1 MFYFI
6 YVYKIEFVYRWFNSC
21 RNVVSILQSHTM
33 AQMVKAVRMILGRE
47 SFGSLSKKPFKR
59 SVDIEIEDDA
69 PKRKPSLEE
78 IDALE
83 VRINSY
89 FIYFLLAFLTR
100 SALKCGSRSNISEWL
115 LVVIILFQN

>member
-6 YVYKIEFVYRWFNSC
+6 YGYEIEFVYRWFSSC

-59 SVDIEIEDDA
+59 SVDIKIEDDA

-89 FIYFLLAFLTR
+89 FIYFLLAFITHC
-100 SALKCGSRSNISEWL
+100 ALKCGSRSNISEWL